1 MSLKRSVYKAFENV
15 VGPENISEEPAIL
28 YSFAWRSGMFAGMDK
43 FTPKFEAI
51 VLPKDTEEVQAIVK
65 LCNKYKVAFKAT
77 STGWPPPNSPQSIGV
92 VQLDLR
98 RMNRI
103 IEINEKNMYAV
114 LEPYVIGAQLQA
126 ELMKRGLTCNLNG
139 AGSQV
144 SAFHFAGSLG
154 HGFTSQTHGFGD
166 RNVLA
171 VEWVTPEGEII
182 RLGSLDSIGEWFC
195 GDGPGPSLRSI
206 IRGASSPSGAM
217 GVFTK
222 AAQKVYH
229 WPGPTTFPVEGISPN
244 YTLSSVPEGF
254 LLRFISFPSTTK
266 MIEATRKISESE
278 IALQLSHSISM
289 LASSMATCNEEDL
302 DLLNKF
308 RKSAHGPGFVVAIA
322 GNSRREFEYKKK
334 VLQQII
340 DETGGE
346 SLKQIEDPQIW
357 GAILW
362 RFIRMTTA
370 IREAHRATGA
380 WFGNMAGHNYSAI
393 EAKYTQTAAKLKDE
407 LISKGLIFEGDR
419 GLIDLMLWPQ
429 DHGHRGLAEIIF
441 RYFPSPDTLKGIE
454 NLMQECLNVAL
465 NEHLG
470 GPAMPPDDNL
480 FGPHYSNYHLWL
492 KKLKAAFD
500 PSNLAESGR
509 YVTEKE

>member
-1 MSLKRSVYKAFENV
+1 MTLKRSIYKAFEDV
-15 VGPENISEEPAIL
+15 VGAENISEEPAVL
-28 YSFAWRSGMFAGMDK
+28 YSFAWRSGMFAGLDK
-43 FTPKFEAI
+43 FTPRYEAI
-51 VLPKDTEEVQAIVK
+51 LVPQDTEEIQAIIK
-65 LCNKYKVAFKAT
+65 LCNRYKVLFKAT
-77 STGWPPPNSPQSIGV
+77 STGWPPPNSPNSTGV
-92 VQLDLR
+92 IQLDLR

-114 LEPYVIGAQLQA
+114 LEPCVIGAQLQA

-182 RLGSLDSIGEWFC
+182 RLGSLGSGREWFC

-206 IRGASSPSGAM
+206 IRGASSPSGTM

-222 AAQKVYH
+222 AAQKIYH
-229 WPGPTTFPVEGISPN
+229 WPGPPTFPVEGISPN
-244 YTLSSVPEGF
+244 YALGWVPENF
-254 LLRFISFPSTTK
+254 LLRFISFPSTDK

-289 LASSMATCNEEDL
+289 LASSMAASNEEEL
-302 DLLNKF
+302 DLLDKF
-308 RKSAHGPGFVVAIA
+308 RKEAQGPGFVVTIA
-322 GNSRREFEYKKK
+322 GNSPREFEYKKK
-334 VLQQII
+334 VLDQII
-340 DETGGE
+340 GETGGM
-346 SLKQIEDPQIW
+346 SLKYIEDPRIW

-393 EAKYTQTAAKLKDE
+393 QAKYTQTAAILKDD
-407 LISKGLIFEGDR
+407 LISKGLIFDGDR

-429 DHGHRGLAEIIF
+429 EHGHRGLAEIIF
-441 RYFPSPDTLKGIE
+441 RYFPGPETMKGIE
-454 NLMQECLNVAL
+454 NFVQECLNVAL
-465 NEHLG
+465 REHRG
-470 GPAMPPDDNL
+470 GPAISLNDDL
-480 FGPHYSNYHLWL
+480 FGPHYSNFNVWL
-492 KKLKAAFD
+492 KKLKKAFD
-500 PSNLAESGR
+500 PSNLAEAGSYGTAR
-509 YVTEKE
+509 E